1 MVFID
6 EMQDTSWDQESFLNR
21 IFDGKSV
28 MQRFGDI
35 DQKILLDEENADRLT
50 FPRQGHGC
58 ISTSKRFG
66 DAIAQAVGSVRMSG
80 EAVIGEGNSAHAPI
94 LLLY

>member
-35 DQKILLDEENADRLT
+35 DQKILLDGGERRPT
-50 FPRQGHGC
+50 HVP
-58 ISTSKRFG
+58 S
-66 DAIAQAVGSVRMSG
+66 SG
-80 EAVIGEGNSAHAPI
+80 TRVHQHEQKIR
-94 LLLY
+94 